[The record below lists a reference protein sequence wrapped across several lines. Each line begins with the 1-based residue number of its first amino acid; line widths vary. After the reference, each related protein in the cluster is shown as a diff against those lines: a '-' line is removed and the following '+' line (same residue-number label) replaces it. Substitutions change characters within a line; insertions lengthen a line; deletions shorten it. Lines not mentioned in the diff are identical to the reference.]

1 VCFLKTLRVF
11 IEQLNIDNFKEKNLP
26 QDMSARTHP
35 RSPAA
40 TTTTSA
46 MNMVPMGITDRHFP
60 YYNHYQQPT
69 TALPFPSYNHYQ
81 QPTTALPFP
90 SYHHYQQPTTAS
102 PFSSYQCHTD
112 SQYPISDYGRYHGM
126 TNGYA
131 NYNPYHYEDTQW
143 KFNIPGTGAAID
155 TDKFPEYA
163 FWTGQK
169 LVAGAA
175 AGLGVRAYNW
185 TGDKLG
191 VNPNVPARGPDDS
204 RDR

>member
-1 VCFLKTLRVF
+1 M
-11 IEQLNIDNFKEKNLP
+11 NIDNSKEKNLP

-40 TTTTSA
+40 TTTSA

-90 SYHHYQQPTTAS
+90 SYNRYQQPTTAS

-131 NYNPYHYEDTQW
+131 NYNPYHYEDTQLSF
-143 KFNIPGTGAAID
+143 KIPYTGIDVD
-155 TDKFPEYA
+155 TDNFSKFA
-163 FWTGQK
+163 FWTGEK

-175 AGLGVRAYNW
+175 AKYAASAYEMAGN
-185 TGDKLG
+185 KLSG
-191 VNPNVPARGPDDS
+191 GGAHAPARVPA
-204 RDR
+204 DRHDEL